1 MSRLS
6 EHLAAVLLEPIL
18 GEGGIIVPSDEYFPG
33 VRRLCDKYGA
43 LFIADEVQTGMG
55 RTGKMFCV
63 EHWNVEPDILCLGKA
78 FGGGIMPAGKA
89 STEELFV
96 FIATIHSISL
106 GAFMGSEKL
115 WTPIFANPFL
125 HTTTF
130 GGNPLACAAA
140 IATIN
145 VLLEE
150 RLCDRARTM
159 GDLFLAKLKST
170 IKPYTPQLTVEA
182 RGKGLMIALEFVD
195 TDIGFRVSRG
205 LFKEKVLVA
214 GTLVNA
220 KTIRIEPPLTI
231 TAEQI
236 DNVINALGKVL
247 KEVASEMKPQV
258 ANELLLK
265 TIPTNLIQR
274 TVLSRQL
281 WGLSNKLLFFFS
293 ALYSLDC
300 FEFLII

>member
-1 MSRLS
+1 M
-6 EHLAAVLLEPIL
+6 
-18 GEGGIIVPSDEYFPG
+18 GEGGIIVPNDEYFPG

-43 LFIADEVQTGMG
+43 LLIVDEVQTGMG

-78 FGGGIMPAGKA
+78 FGGGIMPAGNTRRQC
-89 STEELFV
+89 SP
-96 FIATIHSISL
+96 SL
-106 GAFMGSEKL
+106 SCLSPLSGAFIGSEKL

-145 VLLEE
+145 VILEE
-150 RLCDRARTM
+150 RLCERARNV
-159 GDLFLAKLKST
+159 GDIFLAKMKAA
-170 IKPYTPQLTVEA
+170 IKPYTPYMALDA
-182 RGKGLMIALEFVD
+182 RGKGLMLALEFVD
-195 TDIGFRVSRG
+195 TDIGFRVSKG
-205 LFKEKVLVA
+205 LFREKVLVA

-231 TAEQI
+231 TLEQV
-236 DNVINALGKVL
+236 DKVINALVKVL
-247 KEVASEMKPQV
+247 KEVATELKPH
-258 ANELLLK
+258 AIHE
-265 TIPTNLIQR
+265 TIIKATPNNMLQN

-281 WGLSNKLLFFFS
+281 
-293 ALYSLDC
+293 
-300 FEFLII
+300 